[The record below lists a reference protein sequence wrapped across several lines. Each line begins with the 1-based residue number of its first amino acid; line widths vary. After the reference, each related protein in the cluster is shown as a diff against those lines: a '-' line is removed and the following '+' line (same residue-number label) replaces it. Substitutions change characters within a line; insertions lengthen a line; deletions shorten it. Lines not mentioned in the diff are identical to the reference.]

1 MQGKA
6 NALKDLL
13 QPFALEA
20 AKQEANR
27 IAAVELVQ
35 LLLELPHH
43 KRILA
48 FRLLDKDK
56 AIAVF
61 EYLRPEQQADLI
73 NSMESP
79 EALGLIESLKPDDRV
94 RLFDELPAK
103 VTKRLMAN
111 LSPQARESINLLLG
125 YPPRSVGHIM
135 NVRYL
140 AVRDTVTNREALE
153 LVRQSS
159 LSDNELALVFVIDAQ
174 RYYRGFVRTIRLLK
188 ADPDLP
194 ITSLTEGQRISV
206 AATERDLMAAK
217 LLKDHDL
224 PAVAVVDKEGRLI
237 GDITF
242 DDVIDLVE
250 EEATDAALAKAG
262 VGNLL
267 SRDKVWS
274 ENLVKGSM
282 WYSVRLRILF
292 LIVTL
297 IGGMI
302 VGTVIETYE
311 EVLEAVAVA
320 AVFIPV
326 VMDMGGNTGTQSTTI
341 FARGLAWQHVNTN
354 RILPY
359 ILREARIGATMGVIL
374 GLAAGVI
381 AYFWQ
386 GLPNDVPQLGLAV
399 GLALFFV
406 VTLGAILGAIL
417 PWALLKMGFD
427 HGPGA
432 DPFITTIKDFT
443 GLWFYFVMVSWLLGI
458 QVE

>member
-1 MQGKA
+1 MQGKG
-6 NALKDLL
+6 NVLKDLL

-20 AKQEANR
+20 AKKEANR

-35 LLLELPHH
+35 LLLELPPD

-73 NSMESP
+73 RSMENP
-79 EALGLIESLKPDDRV
+79 EALKLIETLKPDDRV

-103 VTKRLMAN
+103 VTKRLMAG

-125 YPPRSVGHIM
+125 YPPRTVGHIM

-140 AVRDTVTNREALE
+140 AVRDTITNREALE
-153 LVRQSS
+153 QVRRSN
-159 LSDNELALVFVIDAQ
+159 LSDNELAIVFVVDSQ
-174 RYYRGFVRTIRLLK
+174 RFYRGFVRTIRLIK
-188 ADPDLP
+188 ADPELP
-194 ITSLTEGQRISV
+194 ITSLMEGERVCV
-206 AATERDLMAAK
+206 AATEKDLVAAK
-217 LLKDHDL
+217 LLKDYDL
-224 PAVAVVDKEGRLI
+224 PAVAVVDREGRLI
-237 GDITF
+237 GDLTF

-274 ENLVKGSM
+274 ENLVKGSL
-282 WYSVRLRILF
+282 WYSVKLRIAF

-297 IGGMI
+297 IGGML
-302 VGTVIETYE
+302 VGTVITTYE
-311 EVLEAVAVA
+311 EVLETVAIA

-341 FARGLAWQHVNTN
+341 FARGLAWRHIDTKQF
-354 RILPY
+354 IPY
-359 ILREARIGATMGVIL
+359 VLREARIGATMGLIL
-374 GLAAGVI
+374 GVAAGVI

-386 GLPNDVPQLGLAV
+386 GLPNGVPQLGLAV

-406 VTLGAILGAIL
+406 VTLGAVLGAIL
-417 PWALLKMGFD
+417 PWVLLKLGFD

-443 GLWFYFVMVSWLLGI
+443 GLWFYFVMVSWLLNI
-458 QVE
+458 QT